1 MHYALKYPP
10 RLEVNLYTH
19 THTILLSQSHSQLLG
34 CHSWTDTS
42 RENIWQPPSSE
53 LFLHKT
59 PHTFVLTMIKFSV
72 TEEVKLSFHSK
83 LASNGLHYLKCLLC
97 PDCSLTSLALPVC
110 CWELRWLLPA
120 PSPSSLSHT
129 HRHTA
134 SMYLTSTSMLTSPVA
149 LNTLYWVIWLL
160 ICPLPPLESIRP
172 LWGLPRTD
180 PHPTTHVLCLPLVH
194 RKI

>member
-1 MHYALKYPP
+1 MLEGVTDSSLRAGFISTVMLNLIFKTAFLKTCLKDTKTTSMHYALKYPP
-10 RLEVNLYTH
+10 RLEVNLYTR

-110 CWELRWLLPA
+110 C
-120 PSPSSLSHT
+120 
-129 HRHTA
+129 
-134 SMYLTSTSMLTSPVA
+134 
-149 LNTLYWVIWLL
+149 
-160 ICPLPPLESIRP
+160 
-172 LWGLPRTD
+172 
-180 PHPTTHVLCLPLVH
+180 
-194 RKI
+194 